1 MSPDVLWASPLDP
14 ASPHAG
20 FVPRRNYC
28 PLWGRAGH
36 QPTSP
41 RLPAEEEN
49 VSLPRS
55 SGSRWPRGGWPTCM
69 HHVHCAWGP
78 RHRERESR
86 RQKWG
91 DRRGLAS
98 ATGNNAVHP
107 SAGERGASEPQGA
120 GRLAGAE
127 GGERTRPP
135 SCPPPPRLPVAGFR
149 PEGGRRPGL
158 PQSAFRTRSAA
169 LAEELLGT
177 PAPSGEAGRGRDQAA
192 AQGWSGGRPAA
203 EQARGGYVPTRALSP
218 ATPPRQTT
226 QASWLLTHLKF

>member
-1 MSPDVLWASPLDP
+1 MSPDVLRASSLDP

-55 SGSRWPRGGWPTCM
+55 SGSRRPRGGWPTCM

-91 DRRGLAS
+91 DRQGLAS

-107 SAGERGASEPQGA
+107 SAGERGASLK
-120 GRLAGAE
+120 GR
-127 GGERTRPP
+127 GGWPGRREE
-135 SCPPPPRLPVAGFR
+135 SAHCPPPPRLPVAGFC

-203 EQARGGYVPTRALSP
+203 E
-218 ATPPRQTT
+218 
-226 QASWLLTHLKF
+226 